1 MANTAELYEAV
12 IAYCREVFSNKAVD
26 YGTAWRILRLPSLTD
41 QIYIKA
47 NRIRSI
53 QEKGEAKVAEG
64 IIPEFVGIVN
74 YCVMALIQLEVGVA
88 MSQEE
93 VDMDIKTVTELYDK
107 YIHAAKDL
115 MMSKNHD
122 YDEAWRQMRI
132 SSITD
137 IILMKIYRTKSIE
150 DHQGNTLVS
159 EGLDANYYDMINYA
173 MFCLIRL
180 VLEKEEQ

>member
-1 MANTAELYEAV
+1 MANTAEQYEEV
-12 IAYCREVFSNKAVD
+12 IAYCREVFCNKAVD

-150 DHQGNTLVS
+150 DHQGNTIVS

>member
-1 MANTAELYEAV
+1 MANTAEQYEEV
-12 IAYCREVFSNKAVD
+12 IAYCRDIFCNKAID

-74 YCVMALIQLEVGVA
+74 YCVMALIQLEIGVA
-88 MSQEE
+88 NSPEELAMPTDKLQER
-93 VDMDIKTVTELYDK
+93 YNH

-180 VLEKEEQ
+180 VIEKEES

>member
-1 MANTAELYEAV
+1 MTA
-12 IAYCREVFSNKAVD
+12 
-26 YGTAWRILRLPSLTD
+26 
-41 QIYIKA
+41 
-47 NRIRSI
+47 
-53 QEKGEAKVAEG
+53 
-64 IIPEFVGIVN
+64 
-74 YCVMALIQLEVGVA
+74 
-88 MSQEE
+88 
-93 VDMDIKTVTELYDK
+93 LYDK

-115 MMSKNHD
+115 MMNKNHD

-180 VLEKEEQ
+180 VIEKEQSND

>member
-1 MANTAELYEAV
+1 MANTSEQYEEV
-12 IAYCREVFSNKAVD
+12 IAYCQEVFRNKAMD

-53 QEKGEAKVAEG
+53 QEKGDAKVAEG
-64 IIPEFVGIVN
+64 IVPEFVGIVN
-74 YCVMALIQLEVGVA
+74 YCVMALIQLEIGVA
-88 MSQEE
+88 NSREE
-93 VDMDIKTVTELYDK
+93 SVMPTDWLMERYDH
-107 YIHAAKDL
+107 YIHAAKSL
-115 MMSKNHD
+115 MMDKNHD

-137 IILMKIYRTKSIE
+137 IILMKIFRTKSIE
-150 DHQGNTLVS
+150 DHHGATLVS
-159 EGLDANYYDMINYA
+159 EGLDANYYDMINYS

-180 VLEKEEQ
+180 VLEKEI

>member
-1 MANTAELYEAV
+1 MANTAEQYEEV
-12 IAYCREVFSNKAVD
+12 IAYCREIFCNKAID

-53 QEKGEAKVAEG
+53 QQTGVAKVAEG

-74 YCVMALIQLEVGVA
+74 YAVMALIQLEIGVA
-88 MSQEE
+88 EKSEE
-93 VDMDIKTVTELYDK
+93 VSLAPERTRELYDH

-122 YDEAWRQMRI
+122 YGEAWRQMRI

-180 VLEKEEQ
+180 VLEKESD

>member
-1 MANTAELYEAV
+1 M
-12 IAYCREVFSNKAVD
+12 
-26 YGTAWRILRLPSLTD
+26 PTD
-41 QIYIKA
+41 QLME
-47 NRIRSI
+47 R
-53 QEKGEAKVAEG
+53 
-64 IIPEFVGIVN
+64 
-74 YCVMALIQLEVGVA
+74 
-88 MSQEE
+88 
-93 VDMDIKTVTELYDK
+93 YDH

-180 VLEKEEQ
+180 VVEKES